1 MADDK
6 SKTDSLGYAGPW
18 GDAKPGD
25 VMPGFSSDPGQRLR
39 DMEAA
44 EEAETQR
51 DIIGD
56 QIAEISEK
64 LWDARNRGDEARV
77 KELRAEQRRLIQLQ
91 LSVR

>member
-1 MADDK
+1 MPDDK

-25 VMPGFSSDPGQRLR
+25 VMPGISSDPEQRLR

-51 DIIGD
+51 DLIGF
-56 QIAEISEK
+56 QIAKISEQ
-64 LWDARNRGDEARV
+64 LWEARERGDEARV
-77 KELRAEQRRLIQLQ
+77 KELRAEQRRLTHLQ
-91 LSVR
+91 LSI